1 MQGQGEWRQ
10 RIIGRQSVA
19 TRDPQLGDNRDP
31 YFAQSLNITLNRALG
46 HLKTLGDLPGGAF
59 SSLEEQKNRCQAVHT
74 VHLLSSNGSA
84 HRLRNEI
91 PHEEKTSN
99 VATACSPDLC
109 SKCHVCR
116 EAAIWYTLLK

>member
-84 HRLRNEI
+84 HRFGDKPINRVI
-91 PHEEKTSN
+91 VS
-99 VATACSPDLC
+99 VRLC
-109 SKCHVCR
+109 SKMWSCKKR
-116 EAAIWYTLLK
+116 